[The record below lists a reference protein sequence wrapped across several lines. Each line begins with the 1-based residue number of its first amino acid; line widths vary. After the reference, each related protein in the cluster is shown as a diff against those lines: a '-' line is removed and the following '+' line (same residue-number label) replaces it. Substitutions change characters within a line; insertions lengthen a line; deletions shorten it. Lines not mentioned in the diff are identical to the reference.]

1 MEEAERLV
9 APVIAC
15 LRHAAVAVQR
25 VPWGG
30 PLVDGVL
37 ARYRVAHASKCTQR
51 RGVARLTPQL
61 PPQTRA

>member
-30 PLVDGVL
+30 PLAVGVL
-37 ARYRVAHASKCTQR
+37 VLAPRRAS
-51 RGVARLTPQL
+51 GVLVLTPGCD
-61 PPQTRA
+61 